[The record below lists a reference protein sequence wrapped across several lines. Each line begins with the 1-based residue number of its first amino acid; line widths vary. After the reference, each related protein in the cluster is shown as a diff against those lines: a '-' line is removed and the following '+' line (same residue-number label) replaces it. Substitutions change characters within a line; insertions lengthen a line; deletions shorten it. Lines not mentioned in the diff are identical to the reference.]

1 MNNPQGIY
9 AFSIASATGVL
20 TQISG
25 SPFPAGTTASG
36 MTASSDG
43 KFLYEAS
50 SNRIYVFAIDPI
62 TGALRTNGYPI
73 SAMGG
78 PFLLTLYNN
87 P

>member
-9 AFSIASATGVL
+9 AFSIASGSGVL
-20 TQISG
+20 TQTSG

-36 MTASSDG
+36 MTATSDG

-50 SNRIYVFAIDPI
+50 SKQIYIFAIDPT
-62 TGALRTNGYPI
+62 TGALSANGNPV
-73 SAMGG
+73 AAAGG